1 MTEADSDAGTGPGP
15 AARGSRRRHRRGAV
29 ARFLVVALVGIT
41 VLANAGI
48 RVAAHPY
55 LYHRPEDVPSGSGVA
70 IVPGASVHRDGTPS
84 PQVEERLRAALAL
97 LKLGRVKVILVSGA
111 HHGAYDEAGPMR
123 RWLLQRGAAAAEVLE
138 DHSGF
143 RTLDTMERAAAVYRV
158 DRAVVCTQAFHLP
171 RAVFLAR
178 HAKIDAI
185 GLAADSTPRT
195 TGATDWMREWVAS
208 VVAVGDTYVW
218 HRGAREPGPGP
229 TPPPSASASGLAAS
243 RASP

>member
-1 MTEADSDAGTGPGP
+1 MTEPDPDPDVGAGPGP
-15 AARGSRRRHRRGAV
+15 APRRRHRGVVVRILIVSSVAV
-29 ARFLVVALVGIT
+29 T

-55 LYHRPEDVPSGSGVA
+55 LHHRPEDVPSGWDVA

-97 LKLGRVKVILVSGA
+97 LKLGRVKAILVSGA

-123 RWLLQRGAAAAEVLE
+123 HWLIQRGAAAGEVLE

-195 TGATDWMREWVAS
+195 TGAMDWMREWVAS

-218 HRGAREPGPGP
+218 HRGAREPGPGAA
-229 TPPPSASASGLAAS
+229 PSSTTSASGPSAA